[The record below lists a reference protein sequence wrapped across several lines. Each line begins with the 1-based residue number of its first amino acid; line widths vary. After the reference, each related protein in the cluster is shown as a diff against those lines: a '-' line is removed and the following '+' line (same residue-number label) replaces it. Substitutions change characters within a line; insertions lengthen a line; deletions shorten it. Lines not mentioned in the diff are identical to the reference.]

1 MFNLG
6 FANNTILSCFFF
18 LIIDTYFLIPAVVMT
33 KTFIAVGEIEIPI
46 GIPTSK
52 AKAKMETLQ

>member
-1 MFNLG
+1 M
-6 FANNTILSCFFF
+6 FFF